1 MCGVKSVCMR
11 QPSSAG
17 RLNGL
22 LVFAIALVSASLRPS
37 AVQVGRVSEYE
48 LKANFIY
55 TLFGYVRW
63 PQNVFRTPADPLRL
77 VIIGDDPF
85 NGVLDRLL
93 ANKRVDERP
102 IVVVHA
108 ASDVTAPVGNMAFI
122 AASEEKRLAKVL
134 AAYCHAPVLTV
145 SDIANFAA
153 RGGVIGLVMEGQDV
167 RFALNRTA
175 ADEARLG
182 ISGQVFHL
190 ALPLFSA
197 ISPCR

>member
-122 AASEEKRLAKVL
+122 AA
-134 AAYCHAPVLTV
+134 VLTV